1 MTDPKVRWVVL
12 DVGETLI
19 DESRIWAAWA
29 DALGI
34 PRTTFMSVFG
44 SLVERGLNYPQLAD
58 YFPID
63 WGAHRHAVERATGG
77 FRLEDLYPDALPA
90 LQSFREQGYRTAIIA
105 NQPVRRNGELRAL
118 GVEAEVMAMSDE
130 MGVSKPDPGFFQ
142 AALALLGGPEPGS
155 VAYVGDRIDN
165 DVLPAAGRACERS
178 GCAAVPGVSSR
189 ARHHGRRASWCA
201 PWRSWPIESRRPG
214 GSGPQSRRPLWSGIG
229 SVMPARRTTS
239 SQSQRRCADER
250 RVEGSRSK
258 GRARRSR

>member
-77 FRLEDLYPDALPA
+77 FRPEDLYPDALSA

-165 DVLPAAGRACERS
+165 DVLPAAGAGMRAVWLRRGPWGVIPREAPRQASLVVRS
-178 GCAAVPGVSSR
+178 LA
-189 ARHHGRRASWCA
+189 
-201 PWRSWPIESRRPG
+201 E
-214 GSGPQSRRPLWSGIG
+214 L
-229 SVMPARRTTS
+229 
-239 SQSQRRCADER
+239 AD
-250 RVEGSRSK
+250 RVEEAWG
-258 GRARRSR
+258 